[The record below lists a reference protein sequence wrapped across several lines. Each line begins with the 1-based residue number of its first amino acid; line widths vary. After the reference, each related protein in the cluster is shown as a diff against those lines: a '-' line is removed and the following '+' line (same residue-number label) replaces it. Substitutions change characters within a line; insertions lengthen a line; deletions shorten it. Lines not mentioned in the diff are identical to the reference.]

1 MTKEE
6 MIAAL
11 KASKLQESNAT
22 NVKDAEDTLQNIETK
37 EVKDAPK
44 ADGVTGLD
52 SELPTQKD
60 IEKEVAKDEGPIVPA
75 DKDGVS
81 KNGGESD
88 KMEAG
93 KVEAEKKKEDNGMK
107 DVINVSDRKVEEAA
121 EVHNELLAQLQEASA
136 REEGY
141 KAKIAEINS
150 LCEKALKAQ
159 AEQLTK
165 DHAAEMNRVFE
176 SVIAEG
182 EKMEKELIKG
192 VVVTNDEGVV
202 IGQSL
207 RAGSTITKGSTL
219 TVTIATKPK
228 ETPKPTPSTSPTPSP
243 TEDTE

>member
-22 NVKDAEDTLQNIETK
+22 NVKKAEDTLQNIETK

-44 ADGVTGLD
+44 ADGVKGLD
-52 SELPTQKD
+52 SELPTQKAV
-60 IEKEVAKDEGPIVPA
+60 EKEVAKDEGPIVPA

-141 KAKIAEINS
+141 KAKINEINA

-165 DHAAEMNRVFE
+165 NHAAEMNKVFE

-182 EKMEKELIKG
+182 EKMEKELAEAATKNAKMYKTAQKLYESSAKLNGILLEAVRKSIPEKKMTRYATAALRA
-192 VVVTNDEGVV
+192 VE
-202 IGQSL
+202 SL
-207 RAGSTITKGSTL
+207 RK
-219 TVTIATKPK
+219 
-228 ETPKPTPSTSPTPSP
+228 
-243 TEDTE
+243 